1 VTSAT
6 PSVSV
11 IVPNWNGLDFLDR
24 CLRSLRG
31 QTLSPSEVIVVDN
44 GSTDGSTE
52 FVERAYPEVVVL
64 AQSRNLGFAG
74 GVNAGIKAASG
85 DLVALLNN
93 DAEADPDWLRH
104 LVGRMAAVGP
114 EVGVVTSKIVAFDT
128 GTIDSTGDFVDTYGR
143 AVPRG
148 RGEPDDGRYDQAV
161 DVFSGSGGA
170 SLYRR
175 AMLDRVG
182 LFDED
187 FFAYYEDVDLGFRAR
202 LAGYRAVFEPA
213 AVVRHHIGGTS
224 GKLPGFG
231 RYHILKNVW
240 FLYFKNM
247 PAWVFWSQLPRFLRG
262 QEQWARAAIRRGESR
277 IVVRAYA
284 TMLRQLPRTLRKRH
298 AIQRARAVSP
308 GSIRRALYRPA
319 RPSRATAGGHRDTA
333 S

>member
-1 VTSAT
+1 MSSAT

-24 CLRSLRG
+24 CLLSLRD
-31 QTLSPSEVIVVDN
+31 QTHPPSEIIVVDN
-44 GSTDGSTE
+44 GSTDGSRE
-52 FVERAYPEVVVL
+52 FVEHAHPDVVVL
-64 AQSRNLGFAG
+64 AQERNLGFAG
-74 GVNAGIKAASG
+74 GVNVGIKAATG

-93 DAEADPDWLRH
+93 DAEADPDWLRQ
-104 LVGRMAAVGP
+104 LVQRMADAGP
-114 EVGVVTSKIVAFDT
+114 EVGIVTSKIVVAEA
-128 GTIDSTGDFVDTYGR
+128 GTLDSTGDFVDIYGR

-148 RGEPDDGRYDQAV
+148 RGEPDDGQYDLAI

-202 LAGYRAVFEPA
+202 LAGYRAVFEPTA
-213 AVVRHHIGGTS
+213 IVRHHMGGTS
-224 GKLPGFG
+224 RKLPGFS

-240 FLYFKNM
+240 YLYLKNM
-247 PAWVFWSQLPRFLRG
+247 PGWVFWSQLPRFLRG
-262 QEQWARAAIRRGESR
+262 QEQWARACIRRGESPVLR
-277 IVVRAYA
+277 QAYA
-284 TMLRQLPRTLRKRH
+284 TMLRHVPTMLRKRR
-298 AIQRARAVSP
+298 AIQRSRAVSP

-319 RPSRATAGGHRDTA
+319 RPQRQ
-333 S
+333 